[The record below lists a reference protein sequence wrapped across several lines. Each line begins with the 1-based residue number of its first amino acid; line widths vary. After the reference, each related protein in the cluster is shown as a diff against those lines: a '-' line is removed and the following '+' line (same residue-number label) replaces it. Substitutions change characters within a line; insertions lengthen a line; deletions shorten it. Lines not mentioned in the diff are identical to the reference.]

1 MTRTVERLPVV
12 PDGVRFH
19 RYTVRRNG
27 PFVSAAAAAALGL
40 VATIL
45 LVGSESTWRGVL
57 GFVIAVMALP
67 TMSIVG
73 IPVMGGTTRWL
84 LAIGTSAAVWLAIGA
99 LAARRS
105 TRRVAT
111 SWPEWRR
118 EWLRLVVGIWA
129 GALVGIGVAA
139 TFLSVNL

>member
-1 MTRTVERLPVV
+1 MARTVERLPVV
-12 PDGVRFH
+12 PDGPRFH
-19 RYTVRRNG
+19 RYAVRRNG
-27 PFVSAAAAAALGL
+27 PLLSAGVAAVLGL
-40 VATIL
+40 VATVL

-67 TMSIVG
+67 TLPLVG
-73 IPVMGGTTRWL
+73 IPVMGGATRWVL
-84 LAIGTSAAVWLAIGA
+84 AVLTSAVVWFAIGF

-118 EWLRLVVGIWA
+118 EWLRLVVGVWV

-139 TFLSVNL
+139 TFLSVSI